1 MHLIA
6 QIQLFPDGTLFI
18 HIALILL
25 MIFILNRTLYRP
37 INRVL
42 EGRVKNKGS
51 YFGEAE
57 EILKKVDEKESRYA
71 KEMLD
76 ARTAGYELIEKEQ
89 KAATAA
95 REAKLAET
103 KEQVADRLASGRADI
118 EQQVAA
124 ARASIETEADV
135 LADRI
140 TSGILK

>member
-1 MHLIA
+1 
-6 QIQLFPDGTLFI
+6 
-18 HIALILL
+18 
-25 MIFILNRTLYRP
+25 
-37 INRVL
+37 
-42 EGRVKNKGS
+42 
-51 YFGEAE
+51 
-57 EILKKVDEKESRYA
+57 
-71 KEMLD
+71 MLD